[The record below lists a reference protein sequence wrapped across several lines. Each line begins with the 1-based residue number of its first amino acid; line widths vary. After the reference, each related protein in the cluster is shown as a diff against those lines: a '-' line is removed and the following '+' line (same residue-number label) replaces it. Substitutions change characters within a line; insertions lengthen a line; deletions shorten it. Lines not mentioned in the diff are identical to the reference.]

1 MYEDKQKKYEDGSL
15 SERRRERKQPSST
28 DLPSRMTADPLPR

>member
-1 MYEDKQKKYEDGSL
+1 MDQLMYKDKQKKYEGGSL

-28 DLPSRMTADPLPR
+28 E